1 MENYYTSTSTKKYS
15 ERNKRT
21 EVLLPN
27 RSEEDDI
34 NKSGETQDAE
44 GNINLRRSN
53 RLLKPQERL
62 GSVPYV

>member
-1 MENYYTSTSTKKYS
+1 MENYYTSTTTKKYS
-15 ERNKRT
+15 EKNKRT

-27 RSEEDDI
+27 RLEEDDI
-34 NKSGETQDAE
+34 NKSGETRDTE

-53 RLLKPQERL
+53 RLLKPPERL